1 MAEEKNLMQ
10 RLPCLTQDQRDLI
23 RVAFLVRTGSPGPL
37 PNVDRILLWPLGHA
51 IDALHY
57 LRKGGR
63 WPQLR
68 ETLRKLKTPW
78 NNFRGHVAP
87 QPSRGESLERRLA
100 LPTYALKCRPAQR
113 MF

>member
-1 MAEEKNLMQ
+1 MQ

-68 ETLRKLKTPW
+68 ETLRKLKTPLEQLQ
-78 NNFRGHVAP
+78 RTCRASAK
-87 QPSRGESLERRLA
+87 SRRK
-100 LPTYALKCRPAQR
+100 P
-113 MF
+113 